1 MRLAIF
7 GRKIDS
13 SSYDKLELLIKKLS
27 EYKDVEFFYNNILF
41 NLLNIYMPHLQKG
54 ILFSNYEE
62 LPSDID
68 LFLVLGGDGTFLES
82 ITWLRGREIP
92 VAGINFGRLGFLTT
106 AKVEEDNSWIEKL
119 LNGDYVVEDRA
130 LLQLSKCSMPND
142 FYPYAL
148 NEITVQRTTSIMLEI
163 EVKVDGNALPK
174 YFADGVVVAT
184 STGSTAYSL
193 SIGGPIVSPKAEVF
207 IMAPIAPHNL
217 NVRPLVIPNISVIEI
232 SYKTR
237 DGIANVSVDN
247 RCFPLPK
254 GEVITISKANSVL
267 KRVSIN
273 NNFIGALNE
282 KLLWGADKRNSY

>member
-13 SSYDKLELLIKKLS
+13 SSYDKLELLIKKLC
-27 EYKDVEFFYNNILF
+27 ENEQVELFYNNIIF
-41 NLLNIYMPHLQKG
+41 NLLSIYMPNLPKG
-54 ILFSNYEE
+54 TLFNNCGE
-62 LPSDID
+62 LPNNLD
-68 LFLVLGGDGTFLES
+68 LFLALGGDGTFLES
-82 ITWLRGREIP
+82 LTWVKEREIP

-106 AKVEEDNSWIEKL
+106 AQVGDENSWIEKL
-119 LNGDYVVEDRA
+119 INSEFEIEERA
-130 LLQLSKCSMPND
+130 LLQLSKCSIPND

-148 NEITVQRTTSIMLEI
+148 NEITVQRTTSVMLEI
-163 EVKVDGNALPK
+163 EVKVDGNSLPK

-193 SIGGPIVSPKAEVF
+193 SLGGPIVSPNAEVF

-217 NVRPLVIPNISVIEI
+217 NVRPLVIPNTSIIEI

-237 DGIANVSVDN
+237 EGLARVSVDN
-247 RCFPLPK
+247 RYFSLPK
-254 GEVITISKANSVL
+254 GEVITISKASSCL

-273 NNFIGALNE
+273 NNFIAALNE